1 MPAPAGWSRAASLPA
16 ETRAY
21 VGGITKQPEGRRQ
34 RPDVVKLTRPDG
46 AAVKIDVAKVTA
58 VRAAQPGEYAASV
71 KAVLI
76 LGKHKRQGIREDV
89 HVATAAIRSVGGLI

>member
-1 MPAPAGWSRAASLPA
+1 MQGGRLPA

-21 VGGITKQPEGRRQ
+21 VGGITRSLKVASAA
-34 RPDVVKLTRPDG
+34 DVVKLTLPDG

-58 VRAAQPGEYAASV
+58 VRAAQPGEYAGSV
-71 KAVLI
+71 KSVLI
-76 LGKHKRQGIREDV
+76 LSKHKRQGVREEV